1 MDKLNELIMLS
12 RLGDQNALT
21 ELMTQYKGLVKSIA
35 SHYFVAGADLE
46 DIIQEGSLGLY
57 KAIISFDETKYDNFD
72 AYASMII
79 KRQIL
84 NAVKS
89 SNREKNQSLNNSIS
103 LEDENAYDIP
113 SNNLTPEEKYA
124 SKQNVKDIN
133 VEMKDKLS
141 AYEYSVYRLQLDGYK
156 YDDIANI
163 LGVSPKSVD
172 NALSRIKNKIKQIMG
187 ESR

>member
-103 LEDENAYDIP
+103 LEDENVYDIP